1 MGLASAAVEAVLRVD
16 QRLLERRHPRV
27 DAPLDPATQ
36 PWITPLEAGFEDI
49 RAELDELLAAGV
61 RFPETSEIVGR
72 DQGNE
77 GRWSTY
83 MLCAYGTWLAGN
95 GARVPRTTEL
105 VRQVPG
111 VQIAGFAVLHGGT
124 HLPRHRG
131 PSKALRYHLGIRV
144 PGPPGACRITV
155 GDRTHEWA
163 DGRSLLFDDSVE
175 HEAWNDTD
183 EDRYVLFVERPWG
196 ASGLTGVVDR
206 AAQGLLR
213 LAARDVPGR
222 AVELDLALNP

>member
-1 MGLASAAVEAVLRVD
+1 VGLGGRAIGAALLAD
-16 QRLLERRHPRV
+16 QRLIERRQPRV
-27 DAPLDPATQ
+27 EAPLDLTGHA
-36 PWITPLEAGFEDI
+36 WIGVLEAGFADV
-49 RAELDELLAAGV
+49 RDELDQLLADGI
-61 RFPETSEIVGR
+61 RFPETSDIVGR

-83 MLCAYGTWLAGN
+83 MLCAYGTWLEAN
-95 GARVPRTTEL
+95 CARTPRTTAL
-105 VRQVPG
+105 VRQVPA

-155 GDRTHEWA
+155 GDQTHEWA
-163 DGRSLLFDDSVE
+163 EGRSLLFDDSVQ

-183 EDRYVLFVERPWG
+183 EDRYVLFVERPWAIG
-196 ASGLTGVVDR
+196 GLTGLVDR

-213 LAARDVPGR
+213 LGAREVPQRAA
-222 AVELDLALNP
+222 ELDLALNP